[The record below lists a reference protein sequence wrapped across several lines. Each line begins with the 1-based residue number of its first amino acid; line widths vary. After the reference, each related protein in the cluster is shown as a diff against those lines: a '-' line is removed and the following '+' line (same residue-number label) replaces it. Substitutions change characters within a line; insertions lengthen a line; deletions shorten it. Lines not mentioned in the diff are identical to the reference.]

1 MVLAALR
8 DVRIGGQVEDRVEAG
23 LGEQPLQGLPLQ
35 HVELAEA
42 EAIVALQ
49 VLDVLDPAQVEVID
63 APDFLAALD
72 QRVAEV
78 AADESRSAGN

>member
-1 MVLAALR
+1 MSELAAR
-8 DVRIGGQVEDRVEAG
+8 WKTVSKRASAKSRV
-23 LGEQPLQGLPLQ
+23 QGLPLQ
-35 HVELAEA
+35 HVELAEV

-63 APDFLAALD
+63 APDLLAALD